1 MNRLVLI
8 GNGFDLAHGLK
19 TSYEN
24 FLYWYW
30 QKRFSNIY
38 EESTNTS
45 TDILCSITTLK
56 YESWRLFMHHNYQ
69 SLPKWSEREY
79 FSKLCD
85 KNNYS
90 IKYSP
95 FFKRIYN
102 SIGTLGWVDIENEY
116 YNLLKKYALEDSSM
130 SAVGELNAQLQYI
143 QNLLVEYLKS
153 IEISDRLLKTDIR
166 QKIYAPI
173 KKEDIS
179 IEGTNA
185 LNEHIDSGLNL
196 SYEDM
201 EYKLRCYGS
210 NCYTQGYVDDY
221 REQYK
226 RKDSLMDPPIELLLP
241 DKIMLVNFNYTRTA
255 KLYLKEGEIFSVN
268 QIHGSLEDPSSVI
281 FGYGDELDK
290 DYMTILDK
298 NENKFL
304 GNIKSIRYLEANNYR
319 KILSFIESAP
329 YQILIMGHSCGNSDR
344 TLLNRL
350 FEHKNCVSIKPYYY
364 KKNERTDSYLEL
376 VENISRN
383 FTDMNL
389 MRDRVV
395 NKSFCELLTQ

>member
-8 GNGFDLAHGLK
+8 GNGFDLAHNLR

-30 QKRFSNIY
+30 QKRFFNIHK
-38 EESTNTS
+38 ESTNTS
-45 TDILCSITTLK
+45 TDILCSMTTLK
-56 YESWRLFMHHNYQ
+56 YESWRIYIQ
-69 SLPKWSEREY
+69 RCKLPNWSERDY
-79 FSKLCD
+79 FAKLCD

-95 FFKRIYN
+95 FFERIYN

-116 YNLLKKYALEDSSM
+116 YNLLKKYALKDSSM

-153 IEISDRLLKTDIR
+153 IEISDRLLKTDLR

-185 LNEHIDSGLNL
+185 LKEHIKSGMNL
-196 SYEDM
+196 SHEDL